1 MKIVEQTKTK
11 LVLREFSWNVVWF
24 CILWVVPA
32 ISGALFFEQNIIW
45 TLVVVI
51 ACSAAVCFISEIVTC
66 TFDKSLNSIILKR
79 QKLLKTKLVEYSI
92 EAISG
97 IKLEVMSGD
106 DGKLYRVSMM
116 LDSGKCVPL
125 TPAYTSDLRDNKK
138 TAENIATFLNVFN
151 YGLGEPKIPA
161 SSEDLTEISKA
172 WQKAMHLKAAENLS
186 QNPQVE
192 IAHWQALIRLNPND
206 AEAYRNLGMA
216 LYIQDKK
223 GNKKEALASLR
234 KSYELFKAQDKDEE
248 HSISFYLYGWIYW
261 GSSKVKKLRT

>member
-1 MKIVEQTKTK
+1 MKIVEQTQTK
-11 LVLREFSWNVVWF
+11 LVLREFPWKIAWF
-24 CILWVVPA
+24 GIFWLVPV
-32 ISGALFFEQNIIW
+32 ISAMLFFGDNIILIL
-45 TLVVVI
+45 LVGI
-51 ACSAAVCFISEIVTC
+51 GFSALVSLTSEIVNC
-66 TFDKSLNSIILKR
+66 TFDKSLNRMILKQQR
-79 QKLLKTKLVEYSI
+79 LLKTKLIERSI
-92 EAISG
+92 EAILG
-97 IKLEVMSGD
+97 ITLEVMTGD
-106 DGKLYRVSMM
+106 NGELYRVSIM

-125 TPAYTSDLRDNKK
+125 TSAYTSDLQGNRK

-151 YGLGEPKIPA
+151 YGLGELKIPA

-192 IAHWQALIRLNPND
+192 IAHWQASIRLNPND

-223 GNKKEALASLR
+223 GNKKEALANLR

-261 GSSKVKKLRT
+261 GTI